1 MKSITAVGGILLLWT
16 GIACGQA
23 SAQESSA
30 IPTPAAQKAL
40 VDRYCAGC
48 HNDKLK
54 SGGFSWSNLDLAH
67 PDQNADQAEKV
78 IRKLRAGMMPPAG
91 APRPDGAK
99 ARALADF
106 IASGLDQAAAV
117 HPNPGR
123 PALHRLNRTEYAN
136 SVHDLLGVNVDVSAL
151 LPSDDMSHGFD
162 NMADALNVSP
172 ALMDAYVHAAGK
184 ISRQALGDA
193 TASPSVM
200 TYQLTKAEGQWRH
213 VDGAPL
219 GTRGGMSVVYD
230 FPADGEYTFKITFY
244 YSIDGP
250 LFGKSMGKGQQIEV
264 SVNGDQVA
272 LFDIDPKRTKWEDLQ
287 TMPIKVKAG
296 PQRVSAAFIQKFE
309 GPVEDIVSP
318 VEQGLVDLNK
328 ADFPGMTSLPHLHD
342 LAIAGPF
349 NVTGVSDTPSRRKV
363 LTCRPVTDAEQL
375 PCAKKI
381 ISTLTRQ
388 AWRRPV
394 ADGDLEDLLS
404 LYQKGRNKDGF
415 EAGIQMAV
423 QAIISDPEFIFRF
436 ERVPA
441 GLPPGKIYRIGD
453 LELASRLSY
462 FLWSS
467 APDDQLITVASQGKL
482 KDPAVL
488 EHQVRRMM
496 ADPRSSALSTNF
508 AAEWLHLQ
516 NLKDVQPDAY
526 QFPNY
531 TRNLGQSMRR
541 ETELF
546 FDSVMRDDRNVL
558 DLLTAKYTFVDE
570 LLAKHYGIPN
580 VLGTR
585 FRRVEITDPNRAGLL
600 GHASILTLTS
610 VSNRTSPVQRGKYVM
625 SVVLGT
631 PPPTPPPNVP
641 PLKENAPS
649 GSVKMLSVRERM
661 EAHRAN
667 EPCRSCHQM
676 MDPIGFALENFDG
689 VGQWRTNDLGLPLDA
704 TGTMFDGSKLDGP
717 AGLRQAIL
725 NHSDSFI
732 GGFTEN
738 LLAYGIGRVLEPSDM
753 PAVRAIDRDAARN
766 GNRFSAYILGIV
778 RSAPFQMSRVDPAAS
793 QSAATSP
800 NPAFKNPAV
809 AGPAVTGKETKSN
822 VHH

>member
-1 MKSITAVGGILLLWT
+1 MKSLAVVGGWLLLQA
-16 GIACGQA
+16 GLALGQSGTA
-23 SAQESSA
+23 PALTAQR
-30 IPTPAAQKAL
+30 TL
-40 VDRYCAGC
+40 VNQYCAGC

-54 SGGFSWSNLDLAH
+54 SGGFSWSTLDLAH
-67 PDQNADQAEKV
+67 PDQNAEQAEKV

-91 APRPDGAK
+91 ARRPDLTAVNT
-99 ARALADF
+99 LATF
-106 IASGLDQAAAV
+106 IETGLDQSAAA

-136 SVHDLLGVNVDVSAL
+136 SIHDLLGVDVDVSAL

-162 NMADALNVSP
+162 NMADALTVSP
-172 ALMDAYVHAAGK
+172 ALMDAYIRAAGK
-184 ISRQALGDA
+184 ISRQALGDPG
-193 TASPSVM
+193 ASPSVM
-200 TYQLTKAEGQWRH
+200 TYQMTKAEGQWRH

-230 FPADGEYTFKITFY
+230 FPADGDYTFKITFY

-264 SVNGDQVA
+264 SVNGEQVA
-272 LFDIDPKRTKWEDLQ
+272 LFDIDPQRTKWEDLQ
-287 TMPIKVKAG
+287 TPPIKVKAG
-296 PQRVSAAFIQKFE
+296 PQRVSAAFIQNFE
-309 GPVEDIVSP
+309 GPVEDIVMP

-349 NVTGVSDTPSRRKV
+349 HVTGVSDTPGRRKI
-363 LTCRPVTDAEQL
+363 LTCRPAKEAEEL

-394 ADGDLEDLLS
+394 NDSDLEDLLS
-404 LYQKGRNKDGF
+404 LYQTGRNKEGF
-415 EAGIQMAV
+415 HAGIQMAV
-423 QAIISDPEFIFRF
+423 QAIISDPEFVFRF

-441 GLPPGKIYRIGD
+441 GAAAGKIYRISD

-467 APDDQLITVASQGKL
+467 APDDQLIALASQNKL
-482 KDPAVL
+482 HEPATL
-488 EHQVRRMM
+488 ERQVRRMLS
-496 ADPRSSALSTNF
+496 DQRSAALSTNF

-516 NLKDVQPDAY
+516 NMKDVQPDAY

-531 TRNLGQSMRR
+531 TKNLGQSMAR
-541 ETELF
+541 ETELL
-546 FDSVMRDDRNVL
+546 FDSIMREDRNVL
-558 DLLTAKYTFVDE
+558 DLLTADYTFVDE

-585 FRRVEITDPNRAGLL
+585 FRRVPVTDPNRRGLL
-600 GHASILTLTS
+600 GQGSILTLTS
-610 VSNRTSPVQRGKYVM
+610 VSNRTSPVIRGKYVM
-625 SVVLGT
+625 AVLLGT
-631 PPPTPPPNVP
+631 PPPVPPPNVP

-649 GSVKMLSVRERM
+649 GSVKMQSVRERL
-661 EAHRAN
+661 EAHRVN

-689 VGQWRTNDLGLPLDA
+689 VGQWRTNELGLAIDA
-704 TGTMFDGSKLDGP
+704 RGTMFDGAKLDGP

-725 NHSDSFI
+725 NHSDSFV

-738 LLAYGIGRVLEPSDM
+738 LLAYGLGRVLEPSDM
-753 PAVRAIDRDAARN
+753 PVVRSIDHEAARN
-766 GNRFSAYILGIV
+766 GNRFSSYIFGIV
-778 RSAPFQMSRVDPAAS
+778 KSGPFQTSRVDPAAT
-793 QSAATSP
+793 QSASAASQT
-800 NPAFKNPAV
+800 V
-809 AGPAVTGKETKSN
+809 AGKENKTN

>member
-1 MKSITAVGGILLLWT
+1 MKSLSAVGGLLLLWT
-16 GIACGQA
+16 GLACGQTNSAPSALA
-23 SAQESSA
+23 SQ
-30 IPTPAAQKAL
+30 QAL
-40 VDRYCAGC
+40 VSKYCAGC

-54 SGGFSWSNLDLAH
+54 SGGFSWAKLDLSH
-67 PDQNADQAEKV
+67 PDQNAEQAEKV

-91 APRPDGAK
+91 MPRPDPTAVRTF
-99 ARALADF
+99 AAF
-106 IASGLDQAAAV
+106 IENGLDQAAAAR
-117 HPNPGR
+117 PNPGR

-136 SVHDLLGVNVDVSAL
+136 SVHDLLGVDVDVSAL

-162 NMADALNVSP
+162 NMADALTVSP
-172 ALMDAYVHAAGK
+172 ALMDAYIRAAGK
-184 ISRQALGDA
+184 ISRQALGDPG
-193 TASPSVM
+193 ASPSVM
-200 TYQLTKAEGQWRH
+200 TYQMTKAEGQWRH

-230 FPADGEYTFKITFY
+230 FPADGDYTFKITFY

-264 SVNGDQVA
+264 SVNGERVA
-272 LFDIDPKRTKWEDLQ
+272 LFDIDPQRTKWDDLQ
-287 TMPIKVKAG
+287 TPPIKVKAG
-296 PQRVSAAFIQKFE
+296 PQRVSAAFIQNFE
-309 GPVEDIVSP
+309 GPVEDIVMP

-349 NVTGVSDTPSRRKV
+349 KVTGVSDTPSRRKILV
-363 LTCRPVTDAEQL
+363 CRPATEAEEL

-394 ADGDLEDLLS
+394 NDSDLEDLLT
-404 LYQKGRNKDGF
+404 LYQTGRNKEGF
-415 EAGIQMAV
+415 NAGIQMAV
-423 QAIISDPEFIFRF
+423 QAVLSDPEFVFRF

-441 GLPPGKIYRIGD
+441 GVAAGKIYRISD

-467 APDDQLITVASQGKL
+467 APDDQLISLASQNRL
-482 KDPAVL
+482 RDPATL
-488 EHQVRRMM
+488 ERQVRRML
-496 ADPRSSALSTNF
+496 ADPRSAALSTNF
-508 AAEWLHLQ
+508 AAQWLHLQ

-531 TRNLGQSMRR
+531 TRNLGQSMAR
-541 ETELF
+541 ETELL
-546 FDSVMRDDRNVL
+546 FDSVMREDRNVV
-558 DLLTAKYTFVDE
+558 DLLTADYTFVDE
-570 LLAKHYGIPN
+570 LLAKHYGLPN

-585 FRRVEITDPNRAGLL
+585 FRRVPVTDPNRRGLL
-600 GHASILTLTS
+600 GQGSILTLTS
-610 VSNRTSPVQRGKYVM
+610 VSNRTSPVIRGKYVM
-625 SVVLGT
+625 AVLLGT
-631 PPPTPPPNVP
+631 PPPVPPPNVP

-649 GSVKMLSVRERM
+649 GSVKMQSVRERL
-661 EAHRAN
+661 EAHRVN

-689 VGQWRTNDLGLPLDA
+689 VGQWRTNELGLNIDA
-704 TGTMFDGSKLDGP
+704 TGTMFDGAKLDGP

-738 LLAYGIGRVLEPSDM
+738 LLAYGIGRVLESSDM
-753 PAVRAIDRDAARN
+753 PMVRAIDRDAARN
-766 GNRFSAYILGIV
+766 GNRFSSYILGIV
-778 RSAPFQMSRVDPAAS
+778 RSGPFLTSRVDPAAQ
-793 QSAATSP
+793 QSAANQT
-800 NPAFKNPAV
+800 V
-809 AGPAVTGKETKSN
+809 AGKETKTN